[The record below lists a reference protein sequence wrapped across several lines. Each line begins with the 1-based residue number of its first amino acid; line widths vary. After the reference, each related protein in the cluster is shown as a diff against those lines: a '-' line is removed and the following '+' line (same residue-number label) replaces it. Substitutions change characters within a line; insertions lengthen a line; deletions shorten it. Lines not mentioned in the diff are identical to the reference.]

1 MSNAS
6 PRPLPDPGAVS
17 TAAEVAF
24 AAEYGDEPGRPV
36 CVVIAALDEEECVA
50 DVVRSIPPEICG
62 LATECLL
69 VDDGSR
75 DGTAATAR
83 AAGALVCRLETN
95 LGQGLALRTGYR
107 LAARR
112 GARVIA
118 TMDADGQFDA
128 GELDRL
134 VEPIVAGRAD
144 MVNGSRRLGRSET
157 DDAVRAAGVVL
168 FGGLVSMLT
177 RTRITDPANGFRAFL
192 PKVPAEV
199 PLRQAQ
205 YQTSELLIGAL
216 SLGYRV
222 VEVPVTVRRRA
233 AGHSKKGANLL
244 YGYRF
249 ARAVVTTWW
258 TLRDRRGRGPARP
271 RP

>member
-1 MSNAS
+1 MSDA
-6 PRPLPDPGAVS
+6 GTVAA
-17 TAAEVAF
+17 AAEAAF
-24 AAEYGDEPGRPV
+24 ALEYGDGPGRPL

-50 DVVRSIPPEICG
+50 DVVRSVPPEVCG
-62 LATECLL
+62 LATEVLL

-83 AAGALVCRLETN
+83 AVGALVCRLETN
-95 LGQGLALRTGYR
+95 LGQGLALRAGYR

-118 TMDADGQFDA
+118 TMDADGQFD
-128 GELDRL
+128 GKELERL
-134 VEPIVAGRAD
+134 VEPIVNGRAD

-157 DDAVRAAGVVL
+157 ADAVRAVGVVF
-168 FGGLVSMLT
+168 FGALVSVLT

-192 PKVPAEV
+192 PEVPARV

-216 SLGYRV
+216 SLGFRV
-222 VEVPVTVRRRA
+222 VEVPVTVRLRA
-233 AGHSKKGANLL
+233 AGRSKKGANFL

-249 ARAVVTTWW
+249 GRAIVTTWW
-258 TLRDRRGRGPARP
+258 TVSRGRGPARP
-271 RP
+271 RR